1 VHYKIK
7 GKQMKK
13 TLDASYENIA
23 NRIKIAS
30 IFIVIVLLNTGCM
43 TFSGTQLSDL
53 KPINPNV
60 TVAIEE
66 SISKDFKFHLD
77 GGGMVT
83 SNKAGRMIN
92 DMVLDHWKNQKY
104 ISGYKYVELEK
115 FTETADYDL
124 TLKGT
129 QMGESSIGM
138 QILSGLT
145 LMIIPH
151 SVKTIYDLEYVLKN
165 VKTGKTYTSK
175 VTDDVSTTM
184 WLLFFPAFPFSGSGL
199 ANTIERISEHVYQDF
214 VKQGAFAL
222 IAT

>member
-1 VHYKIK
+1 
-7 GKQMKK
+7 MKK
-13 TLDASYENIA
+13 EMLVTSHENIA

-30 IFIVIVLLNTGCM
+30 IFFVIALLNTGCM

-53 KPINPNV
+53 KSIKPNI

-104 ISGYKYVELEK
+104 ISDYKYVELEK
-115 FTETADYDL
+115 FTETADYNL

-129 QMGESSIGM
+129 QMGESSVGM

-151 SVKTIYDLEYVLKN
+151 SVKTTYDLEYVLKN

-175 VTDDVSTTM
+175 ATDDVSTTM

-199 ANTIERISEHVYQDF
+199 TNTIERISEHVYQDF

-222 IAT
+222 

>member
-1 VHYKIK
+1 
-7 GKQMKK
+7 MKEP
-13 TLDASYENIA
+13 LEILHESNA
-23 NRIKIAS
+23 NRIKIAF
-30 IFIVIVLLNTGCM
+30 IFILIALLNTGCM
-43 TFSGTQLSDL
+43 TFSGARLSDL
-53 KPINPNV
+53 KPIKPSI
-60 TVAIEE
+60 TVSIEE

-83 SNKAGRMIN
+83 SNKAGRIIN

-115 FTETADYDL
+115 FTETADYNL

-129 QMGESSIGM
+129 QMGKSSVGM
-138 QILSGLT
+138 QVLSGLT

-151 SVKTIYDLEYVLKN
+151 SVKTTYDLEYVLKN

-175 VTDDVSTTM
+175 ATDDVSATM
-184 WLLFFPAFPFSGSGL
+184 WLLFFPAFPFSGLGL

-214 VKQGAFAL
+214 VKQGAFGL
-222 IAT
+222 